1 MNNETVLNEYIYPNM
16 EENYYWSDDLSKEF
30 YIKAA
35 QCAFVTTSMYKN
47 NKFFL
52 LPEIQ
57 FDYAVM
63 DFKNIKTPQKV
74 SKLLK
79 EDNYLFTINEKFYE
93 VLDKI
98 KNYHEESWMKDEYI
112 NILKNIKN
120 DTCNN
125 KNFKLMSIE
134 ISEKKTNL
142 LISGEIGYQVGSI
155 YTSLSGFRTKEKKY
169 NNWGKLQLVLLNS
182 YLEKNGYSFWN
193 LGHPQLLYKLDLGAT
208 IYTRKEFI
216 KRWNS
221 EKNNLFER
229 KTLFI

>member
-1 MNNETVLNEYIYPNM
+1 M
-16 EENYYWSDDLSKEF
+16 EENYYWSDDLSNEF

-35 QCAFVTTSMYKN
+35 QCGFITTSMYKDN
-47 NKFFL
+47 QFFL

-63 DFKNIKTPQKV
+63 DFKNIKVPKKV

-79 EDNYLFTINEKFYE
+79 EDNHLFTINEKFDE
-93 VLDKI
+93 VLEKI
-98 KNYHEESWMKDEYI
+98 KDYHKDSWINDEYI
-112 NILKNIKN
+112 KILKKIKKDN
-120 DTCNN
+120 HHD
-125 KNFKLMSIE
+125 KNFKLISVE
-134 ISEKKTNL
+134 ISEKESNL

-155 YTSLSGFRTKEKKY
+155 YTSLSGFMKKEKKY

-182 YLEKNGYSFWN
+182 YLQENGYSFWN

-208 IYTRKEFI
+208 IYTREEFI

-221 EKNNLFER
+221 K
-229 KTLFI
+229 K